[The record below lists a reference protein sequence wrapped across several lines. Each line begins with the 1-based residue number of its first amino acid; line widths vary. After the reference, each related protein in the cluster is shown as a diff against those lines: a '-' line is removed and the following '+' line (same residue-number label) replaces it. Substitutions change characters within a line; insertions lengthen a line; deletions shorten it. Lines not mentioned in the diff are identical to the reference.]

1 MTAKGTLKT
10 LGIVCVG
17 AGIGAA
23 AALLY
28 APQSG
33 RRTRRDLRRFGA
45 RQFDRVCDL
54 SGEITSY
61 MGDHM
66 APVVRGS
73 QWLRQKIGASAH

>member
-1 MTAKGTLKT
+1 MTTKGTLKT
-10 LGIVCVG
+10 LGIVCAG

-45 RQFDRVCDL
+45 RQFDRVRDL
-54 SGEITSY
+54 GENFTGY
-61 MGDHM
+61 MGDRM
-66 APVVRGS
+66 APVVERS
-73 QWLRQKIGASAH
+73 EWLRQKIRAKAS

>member
-1 MTAKGTLKT
+1 MTITGTLKS
-10 LGIVCVG
+10 LGIVCLS

-33 RRTRRDLRRFGA
+33 RRTRRDLRRFGT

-54 SGEITSY
+54 SENITGY
-61 MGDHM
+61 MEERM

-73 QWLRQKIGASAH
+73 QWIRQKISSQAS

>member
-1 MTAKGTLKT
+1 MTIKGILKT
-10 LGIVCVG
+10 LGIACAG
-17 AGIGAA
+17 AGIGAG

-45 RQFDRVCDL
+45 QQFERVRDL
-54 SGEITSY
+54 GENLTDY

-66 APVVRGS
+66 APVVQGTN
-73 QWLRQKIGASAH
+73 WLREKIRTKAS

>member
-1 MTAKGTLKT
+1 MKIKGILKT
-10 LGIVCVG
+10 LGIAGAG

-45 RQFDRVCDL
+45 RQFDRVRDL
-54 SGEITSY
+54 GENLTDY

-66 APVVRGS
+66 APVVEGS
-73 QWLRQKIGASAH
+73 NWLRQKIRTKAS

>member
-1 MTAKGTLKT
+1 MSVKGTLKT
-10 LGIVCVG
+10 LGIVGVG

-45 RQFDRVCDL
+45 RQFDRACDL
-54 SGEITSY
+54 GEEITDY

-73 QWLRQKIGASAH
+73 QWLRERISSRAS

>member
-1 MTAKGTLKT
+1 MTTKGTLKA
-10 LGIVCVG
+10 LGFVCAG

-54 SGEITSY
+54 SHDLTGYVGERV
-61 MGDHM
+61 

-73 QWLRQKIGASAH
+73 QWLRQRIWNKAS

>member
-1 MTAKGTLKT
+1 MTIKGTLKT
-10 LGIVCVG
+10 VGIACVG
-17 AGIGAA
+17 AGIGVA

-54 SGEITSY
+54 GEDITGY
-61 MGDHM
+61 MGDRM

-73 QWLRQKIGASAH
+73 QWLREKIGAQGN

>member
-1 MTAKGTLKT
+1 MTVKNTLKT
-10 LGIVCVG
+10 LGIVSIG

-33 RRTRRDLRRFGA
+33 RRTRRDLLRFGT
-45 RQFDRVCDL
+45 RQLDRVRDL
-54 SGEITSY
+54 GEELTGY

-66 APVVRGS
+66 GPVVRGS
-73 QWLRQKIGASAH
+73 NWFRQKFSSKAS

>member
-1 MTAKGTLKT
+1 MTIKGTLKT
-10 LGIVCVG
+10 LGIVCAS
-17 AGIGAA
+17 AGVGAA

-54 SGEITSY
+54 GEDLSGY
-61 MGDHM
+61 MEDRM
-66 APVVRGS
+66 APVERGS
-73 QWLRQKIGASAH
+73 QCVGEKLLTKAS